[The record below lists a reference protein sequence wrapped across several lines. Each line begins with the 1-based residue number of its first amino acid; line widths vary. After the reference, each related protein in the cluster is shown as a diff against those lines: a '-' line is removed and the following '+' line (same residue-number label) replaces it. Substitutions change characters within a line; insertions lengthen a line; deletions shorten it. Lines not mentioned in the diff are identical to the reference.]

1 MGAPHGGGPS
11 AYPGLAGVIVGE
23 DGDGGGARVPE
34 GLSLVETL
42 HLPGRAVGV
51 EMVRL
56 SPQSLFLP
64 LVDIS
69 PSPGLDAWCVGLSAA
84 VSDHRT

>member
-1 MGAPHGGGPS
+1 MGAPHGGEPS

-23 DGDGGGARVPE
+23 DGDGGGARVP
-34 GLSLVETL
+34 GGS
-42 HLPGRAVGV
+42 HWYLPGRAVGV